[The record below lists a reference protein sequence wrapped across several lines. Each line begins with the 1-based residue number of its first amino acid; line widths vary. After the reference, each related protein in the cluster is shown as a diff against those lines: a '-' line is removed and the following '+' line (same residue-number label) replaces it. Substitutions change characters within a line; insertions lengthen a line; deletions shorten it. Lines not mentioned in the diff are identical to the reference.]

1 MLSCQSHG
9 VALTICEL
17 GNGTWSVPLPD
28 RTQALLR
35 ETVDCRPKVYR
46 GGKTEGVASLLGS
59 LPEGGKEM
67 RVNKTQNEKR
77 KYPGG
82 FPSGH
87 FLAIG
92 LSINQTVVNE

>member
-17 GNGTWSVPLPD
+17 GNGTWSVPFPD
-28 RTQALLR
+28 RAQALLR

-59 LPEGGKEM
+59 FHEGGKG
-67 RVNKTQNEKR
+67 NASQQNSKR
-77 KYPGG
+77 KKGNTLEVSLQGISLLLDYQ
-82 FPSGH
+82 STR
-87 FLAIG
+87 L
-92 LSINQTVVNE
+92 